1 VNRIAAIVTLTAF
14 AAPCAWALIY
24 LLPPLNGD
32 VSAILYFADRM
43 LSGDRL
49 YVDIVDVNPPL
60 IFWLSAVPAWLA
72 RQLGLGPAPVFVAMV
87 LALHAVS
94 FGLCRD
100 AFRRLAEF
108 RRPFAATFVPLVLL
122 LALLVLPGRDFGQ
135 RCHLM
140 IVLALPYA
148 TVAALRLQGDAP
160 SPIVALCAGA
170 LAAVG
175 FLIKPYY
182 LLIPLA
188 VELALLARL
197 GWTAA
202 IQRAEPWLIAL
213 GGGLYA
219 TAALAWCPSYFTTVL
234 PLIEKYYLTPSL
246 HNALT
251 VVFGVEDRWLGL
263 LAVLPALAIALVS
276 PHRPALRIAVLVTL
290 TGALI
295 AALQGKGWPYHLLPF
310 WTGAIMTGAIVVAAL
325 AEVAA
330 GGCRAAALRLG
341 AVGAFAAL
349 AGAVVVEKTTL
360 GDRLDYGDSL
370 AGRLQIR
377 LARLAADRP
386 VLWLT
391 DAIYPHYPVVLYDH
405 ARPAIA
411 PMELWLLGSVYGRGA
426 ASSAGTVMRAPAQ
439 MSADER
445 AVFEQVGTALER
457 TRPALVL
464 IASAAAE
471 LQLPAGSFD
480 YLAYFLRHPSFA
492 HEWPHYREVAEID
505 GTRVYQRV
513 DVRAALADP

>member
-1 VNRIAAIVTLTAF
+1 VTRTATIVTLTAS

-24 LLPPLNGD
+24 FLPPLNGD

-49 YVDIVDVNPPL
+49 YIDIVDVNPPL

-72 RQLGLGPAPVFVAMV
+72 RTLDVGPAPTFVAMV

-94 FGLCRD
+94 FALCRT

-108 RRPFAATFVPLVLL
+108 RRPFAATLVPLAVLV
-122 LALLVLPGRDFGQ
+122 ALLVLPGRDFGQ

-140 IVLALPYA
+140 IVLTLPYA

-160 SPIVALCAGA
+160 APIVAVCAGV
-170 LAAVG
+170 LAALG

-182 LLIPLA
+182 LLIPMA
-188 VELALLARL
+188 IELALLARL
-197 GWTAA
+197 GWIAA
-202 IQRAEPWLIAL
+202 IRRAEPWLIAL

-219 TAALAWCPSYFTTVL
+219 AAALTWCPSYFTTVL

-251 VVFGVEDRWLGL
+251 VVFGVEERWVGL
-263 LAVLPALAIALVS
+263 LAMLPALAVALAS

-290 TGALI
+290 TGASI

-310 WTGAIMTGAIVVAAL
+310 WTGAIVTGAILAAAL

-330 GGCRAAALRLG
+330 GGCRAATLRLG

-360 GDRLDYGDSL
+360 GDRLDYADSL
-370 AGRLQIR
+370 AGRLQTR

-391 DAIYPHYPVVLYDH
+391 DAIYPHYPVVLYDR

-411 PMELWLLGSVYGRGA
+411 PMELWLLGSLYAGVHA
-426 ASSAGTVMRAPAQ
+426 PPAGTVMRAPAQ
-439 MSADER
+439 MSPDER
-445 AVFEQVGTALER
+445 AIFDLVGTALER

-464 IASAAAE
+464 VASAATE
-471 LQLPAGSFD
+471 LQVPTGSFD

-492 HEWPHYREVAEID
+492 REWPHYREVAEID
-505 GTRVYQRV
+505 GTRVYQRI
-513 DVRAALADP
+513 DMQAAQADP